1 MPTFILRRILALII
15 VLLVAVSATFCLLRL
30 APGSPFAL
38 NEKQSS
44 PEVRRQTEQKYN
56 LEEIREERKDEKTG
70 KTTKHVQWGLLASQF
85 GRYLG
90 VLRNNQ
96 GQHSGLLQG
105 DLQPCLKFKDRT
117 VAELIS
123 QALPVSAILGASALL
138 LATTIGVWLGSIA
151 AVRKNTWLDST
162 TMLGAL
168 VAISVPTF
176 VTGPALVL
184 VFSLW
189 LGWLPV
195 GGWTGISSLILPAI
209 TLAGPFIAYIARLTR
224 TSMLEVLNQ
233 DFVRTAHAKGLSEK
247 RVLYKHVL
255 KVGILP
261 VVSFLGPLAANLL
274 TGSLVIES
282 VFSLPGMGGFFVNSV
297 LNRDVFLCCGSVTI
311 YCTLLVGMNLFVDIA
326 YKWLDPRIRLE

>member
-1 MPTFILRRILALII
+1 MPTFILRRIISLVF
-15 VLLVAVSATFCLLRL
+15 VLLIAVTVSFCLLRK
-30 APGSPFAL
+30 APGNPFAL

-44 PEVRRQTEQKYN
+44 PETIARQ
-56 LEEIREERKDEKTG
+56 ERKFNLDG
-70 KTTKHVQWGLLASQF
+70 PVWWQCL
-85 GRYLG
+85 RYLG
-90 VLRNNQ
+90 FARQNADPDRALPARF
-96 GQHSGLLQG
+96 SGLLQG
-105 DLQPCLKFKDRT
+105 DLQPCLKFKDRS
-117 VAELIS
+117 VAELIR
-123 QALPVSAILGASALL
+123 QALPVSAILGAAALL
-138 LATTIGVWLGSIA
+138 LSTTIGVWLGSIA
-151 AVRKNTWLDST
+151 AVRKNTWVDSA

-168 VAISVPTF
+168 AAISVPTF

-184 VFSLW
+184 IFSLW

-195 GGWTGISSLILPAI
+195 GGWTGTSSLILPAI

-233 DFVRTAHAKGLSEK
+233 DFVRTAHAKGLGER

-261 VVSFLGPLAANLL
+261 VVSFLGPLTANLL

-297 LNRDVFLCCGSVTI
+297 LNRDVFLCCGSVTV
-311 YCTLLVGMNLFVDIA
+311 YCTLLVGMNLLVDIA

>member
-1 MPTFILRRILALII
+1 MPSFIIRRIFSLVF
-15 VLLVAVSATFCLLRL
+15 VLLFAVTATFCLLRL
-30 APGSPFAL
+30 APGNPFSL

-44 PEVRRQTEQKYN
+44 PETRRQMERKFN
-56 LEEIREERKDEKTG
+56 LEELRDEKT
-70 KTTKHVQWGLLASQF
+70 KAVNWPLLGSQVA
-85 GRYLG
+85 RYLG
-90 VLRNNQ
+90 VKRNNQ
-96 GQHSGLLQG
+96 GSYSGLLQG
-105 DLQPCLKFKDRT
+105 DLQPCLKSKDRT
-117 VAELIS
+117 VAELIA
-123 QALPVSAILGASALL
+123 QAISVSAILGGAALL
-138 LATTIGVWLGSIA
+138 LSTTIGVWLGSVA
-151 AVRKNTWLDST
+151 AVRKNTWLDSA

-224 TSMLEVLNQ
+224 TSMLEVLSQ
-233 DFVRTAHAKGLSEK
+233 DFVRTARAKGLGER

-261 VVSFLGPLAANLL
+261 VVSFLGPLTANLL

-311 YCTLLVGMNLFVDIA
+311 YCTLLVGMNLLVDIA

>member
-1 MPTFILRRILALII
+1 MPVFILRRIFSLFF
-15 VLLVAVSATFCLLRL
+15 VLLIAVTVSFCLLRL
-30 APGSPFAL
+30 APGNPFAL

-44 PEVRRQTEQKYN
+44 PETIARQ
-56 LEEIREERKDEKTG
+56 ERKFNLDG
-70 KTTKHVQWGLLASQF
+70 PVWWQCV
-85 GRYLG
+85 RYLG
-90 VLRNNQ
+90 FARQNADPDRHLPARF
-96 GQHSGLLQG
+96 SGLLQG

-117 VAELIS
+117 VAELIA
-123 QALPVSAILGASALL
+123 QALPVSAILGAAALL
-138 LATTIGVWLGSIA
+138 LSTTIGVWLGSVA
-151 AVRKNTWLDST
+151 AMRKNTWLDSA

-168 VAISVPTF
+168 LAISVPTF

-184 VFSLW
+184 IFSLW

-233 DFVRTAHAKGLSEK
+233 DFVRTAHAKGLSER

-261 VVSFLGPLAANLL
+261 VVSFLGPLTANLL

-297 LNRDVFLCCGSVTI
+297 LNRDVFLCSGSVTI
-311 YCTLLVGMNLFVDIA
+311 YCTLLVGMNLLVDIA

>member
-1 MPTFILRRILALII
+1 MPTFILRRIVSLIA
-15 VLLVAVSATFCLLRL
+15 VLLLAVTVTFCLLRK
-30 APGSPFAL
+30 APGDLFNL
-38 NEKQSS
+38 GEKQRTK
-44 PEVRRQTEQKYN
+44 EAIALVEKKYN
-56 LEEIREERKDEKTG
+56 LDG
-70 KTTKHVQWGLLASQF
+70 SLQSQCL
-85 GRYLG
+85 RYLG
-90 VLRNNQ
+90 VMKKSPDAEHGRPAEF
-96 GQHSGLLQG
+96 SGLLQG
-105 DLQPCLKFKDRT
+105 DFGKSTKLKDRNIG
-117 VAELIS
+117 ELLRA
-123 QALPVSAILGASALL
+123 ALPTSLTIGALALL
-138 LATTIGVWLGSIA
+138 LSTAVGVWLGSVA
-151 AVRKNTWLDST
+151 AVRKNTWVDSA

-168 VAISVPTF
+168 AAISVPTF

-184 VFSLW
+184 IFSLW

-209 TLAGPFIAYIARLTR
+209 TLAGPFVAYIARLTR

-233 DFVRTAHAKGLSEK
+233 DFVRTAHAKGLSEQ

-261 VVSFLGPLAANLL
+261 VVSFLGPLSANLL

-297 LNRDVFLCCGSVTI
+297 LNRDVFLCCGSVAV

>member
-1 MPTFILRRILALII
+1 MPTFILRRILSLIA
-15 VLLVAVSATFCLLRL
+15 VLLLAVTVTFCLLRK
-30 APGSPFAL
+30 APGDLFNL
-38 NEKQSS
+38 GEKQRTK
-44 PEVRRQTEQKYN
+44 EAIALVEKKYN
-56 LEEIREERKDEKTG
+56 LDG
-70 KTTKHVQWGLLASQF
+70 SLQSQCL
-85 GRYLG
+85 RYLG
-90 VLRNNQ
+90 VMRKNPDAEH
-96 GQHSGLLQG
+96 GRPAEFSGLLQG
-105 DLQPCLKFKDRT
+105 DFGKSTKLKDRNIG
-117 VAELIS
+117 ELLRA
-123 QALPVSAILGASALL
+123 ALPTSLTIGALALL
-138 LATTIGVWLGSIA
+138 LSTTVGVWLGSVA
-151 AVRKNTWLDST
+151 AVRKNTWVDSA

-168 VAISVPTF
+168 AAISVPTF

-184 VFSLW
+184 IFSLW

-209 TLAGPFIAYIARLTR
+209 TLAGPFVAYIARLTR

-233 DFVRTAHAKGLSEK
+233 DFVRTAHAKGLSEQ

-261 VVSFLGPLAANLL
+261 VVSFLGPLSANLL

-297 LNRDVFLCCGSVTI
+297 LNRDVFLCCGSVAV

>member
-1 MPTFILRRILALII
+1 
-15 VLLVAVSATFCLLRL
+15 VLLLAVTVTFCLLRK
-30 APGSPFAL
+30 APGDLFNL
-38 NEKQSS
+38 GEKQRTK
-44 PEVRRQTEQKYN
+44 EAIALVEKKYN
-56 LEEIREERKDEKTG
+56 LDG
-70 KTTKHVQWGLLASQF
+70 SLQSQCL
-85 GRYLG
+85 RYLG
-90 VLRNNQ
+90 VMKKSPDAEHGRPAEF
-96 GQHSGLLQG
+96 SGLLQG
-105 DLQPCLKFKDRT
+105 DFGKSTKLKDRNIG
-117 VAELIS
+117 ELLRA
-123 QALPVSAILGASALL
+123 ALPTSLTIGALALL
-138 LATTIGVWLGSIA
+138 LSTAVGVWLGSVA
-151 AVRKNTWLDST
+151 AVRKNTWVDSA

-168 VAISVPTF
+168 AAISVPTF

-184 VFSLW
+184 IFSLW

-209 TLAGPFIAYIARLTR
+209 TLAGPFVAYIARLTR

-233 DFVRTAHAKGLSEK
+233 DFVRTAHAKGLSEQ

-261 VVSFLGPLAANLL
+261 VVSFLGPLSANLL

-297 LNRDVFLCCGSVTI
+297 LSRDVFLCCGSVAV

>member
-1 MPTFILRRILALII
+1 MFSFILRRIFSLLF
-15 VLLVAVSATFCLLRL
+15 VLLFAVSATFCLLRM
-30 APGSPFAL
+30 APGNPFAL

-44 PEVRRQTEQKYN
+44 PET
-56 LEEIREERKDEKTG
+56 IAAEERKHDLDG
-70 KTTKHVQWGLLASQF
+70 PIWWQCV
-85 GRYLG
+85 RYLG
-90 VLRNNQ
+90 LAPNND
-96 GQHSGLLQG
+96 GRVSGLLQG
-105 DLQPCLKFKDRT
+105 NLQECLKYKDRT
-117 VAELIS
+117 VAELIA
-123 QALPVSAILGASALL
+123 QALPVSIILGASALL
-138 LATTIGVWLGSIA
+138 LSTTIGVWLGSIA
-151 AVRKNTWLDST
+151 ALRKNTWMDSA

-168 VAISVPTF
+168 AAISIPTF

-184 VFSLW
+184 IFSLW

-195 GGWTGISSLILPAI
+195 GGWTGVSSLILPSIA
-209 TLAGPFIAYIARLTR
+209 LASPFIAYIARLTR

-233 DFVRTAHAKGLSEK
+233 DFVRTAHAKGLGAK

-261 VVSFLGPLAANLL
+261 VVSFLGPLTANLL

-311 YCTLLVGMNLFVDIA
+311 YCTLLVVMNLIVDIT
-326 YKWLDPRIRLE
+326 YKGLDPRIRLE

>member
-1 MPTFILRRILALII
+1 MPSFIVRRIISLVF
-15 VLLVAVSATFCLLRL
+15 VLLIAVTASFCLLRK

-44 PEVRRQTEQKYN
+44 PET
-56 LEEIREERKDEKTG
+56 IAAEERKHDLDG
-70 KTTKHVQWGLLASQF
+70 PIWWQCI
-85 GRYLG
+85 RYLG
-90 VLRNNQ
+90 IAKRNN
-96 GQHSGLLQG
+96 GTVTGLVNG
-105 DLQPCLKFKDRT
+105 DLRECLKFKDRT
-117 VAELIS
+117 VNELIS

-138 LATTIGVWLGSIA
+138 LSTVVGVWLGSIA
-151 AVRKNTWLDST
+151 AVRKNTWLDSA

-168 VAISVPTF
+168 AAISVPTF

-184 VFSLW
+184 MFSLW

-195 GGWTGISSLILPAI
+195 GGWTGISSLILPSL
-209 TLAGPFIAYIARLTR
+209 TLAGPFVAYVARLTR

-233 DFVRTAHAKGLSEK
+233 DFVRTAHAKGLAER

-297 LNRDVFLCCGSVTI
+297 LNRDVFLCCGSVTV

>member
-1 MPTFILRRILALII
+1 MPTFILRRILSLIA
-15 VLLVAVSATFCLLRL
+15 VLLLAVTVTFCLLRK
-30 APGSPFAL
+30 APGDLFNL
-38 NEKQSS
+38 GEKQRTK
-44 PEVRRQTEQKYN
+44 EAIALVEKKYN
-56 LEEIREERKDEKTG
+56 LDG
-70 KTTKHVQWGLLASQF
+70 SLQSQCL
-85 GRYLG
+85 RYLG
-90 VLRNNQ
+90 VMKKSPDAEHGRPAEF
-96 GQHSGLLQG
+96 SGLLQG
-105 DLQPCLKFKDRT
+105 DFGRSTKLKDRNIG
-117 VAELIS
+117 ELLRA
-123 QALPVSAILGASALL
+123 ALPTSLTIGALALL
-138 LATTIGVWLGSIA
+138 LSTAVGVWLGSVA
-151 AVRKNTWLDST
+151 AVRKNTWVDSA

-168 VAISVPTF
+168 AAISVPTF

-184 VFSLW
+184 IFSLW

-209 TLAGPFIAYIARLTR
+209 TLAGPFVAYIARLTR

-233 DFVRTAHAKGLSEK
+233 DFVRTAHAKGLSEQ

-261 VVSFLGPLAANLL
+261 VVSFLGPLSANLL

-297 LNRDVFLCCGSVTI
+297 LNRDVFLCCGSVAV

>member
-1 MPTFILRRILALII
+1 MPSFILRRIISLVF
-15 VLLVAVSATFCLLRL
+15 VLLIAVTVTFCLLRL
-30 APGSPFAL
+30 APGNPFAL

-44 PEVRRQTEQKYN
+44 PEAIAAQ
-56 LEEIREERKDEKTG
+56 ERKYDLDG
-70 KTTKHVQWGLLASQF
+70 PIWSQCA
-85 GRYLG
+85 RYLG
-90 VLRNNQ
+90 VKKRNQ
-96 GQHSGLLQG
+96 GNYSGLIEG
-105 DLQPCLKFKDRT
+105 DLQPCLKYKDRT
-117 VAELIS
+117 VAELIT

-138 LATTIGVWLGSIA
+138 LSTTIGVWLGSIA
-151 AVRKNTWLDST
+151 AMRKHTWVDSA

-168 VAISVPTF
+168 AAISVPTF
-176 VTGPALVL
+176 VTGPMLVL

-195 GGWTGISSLILPAI
+195 GGWTGISSLILPSL
-209 TLAGPFIAYIARLTR
+209 TLAGPFIAYIARLSR
-224 TSMLEVLNQ
+224 TSILEVLNQ
-233 DFVRTAHAKGLSEK
+233 DFIRTAHAKGVSER

-274 TGSLVIES
+274 TGSLIIES

-297 LNRDVFLCCGSVTI
+297 LNRDVFLCCGSVTV

>member
-1 MPTFILRRILALII
+1 MPAFILRRILSLVF
-15 VLLVAVSATFCLLRL
+15 VLLFAVTATFCLLRL
-30 APGSPFAL
+30 APGNPFSL

-44 PEVRRQTEQKYN
+44 PELRRQMERKYN
-56 LEEIREERKDEKTG
+56 LEELRDEKT
-70 KTTKHVQWGLLASQF
+70 KAVNWPLLGSQV

-90 VLRNNQ
+90 VMKRNQ
-96 GQHSGLLQG
+96 GDYSGLLQG
-105 DLQPCLKFKDRT
+105 ELQPCLKFKDRS
-117 VAELIS
+117 VAELIL
-123 QALPVSAILGASALL
+123 QALPVSAILGAAALL
-138 LATTIGVWLGSIA
+138 LSTTIGVWLGSIA
-151 AVRKNTWLDST
+151 AVRKNTWLDSA

-168 VAISVPTF
+168 AAISVPTF

-184 VFSLW
+184 IFSLW

-261 VVSFLGPLAANLL
+261 VVSFLGPLTANLL

-311 YCTLLVGMNLFVDIA
+311 YCTLLVAMNLLVDIA

>member
-1 MPTFILRRILALII
+1 MKDRNIGE
-15 VLLVAVSATFCLLRL
+15 LLR
-30 APGSPFAL
+30 A
-38 NEKQSS
+38 
-44 PEVRRQTEQKYN
+44 
-56 LEEIREERKDEKTG
+56 
-70 KTTKHVQWGLLASQF
+70 
-85 GRYLG
+85 
-90 VLRNNQ
+90 
-96 GQHSGLLQG
+96 
-105 DLQPCLKFKDRT
+105 
-117 VAELIS
+117 
-123 QALPVSAILGASALL
+123 ALPTSLTIGALALL
-138 LATTIGVWLGSIA
+138 LSTGVGVWLGSIA
-151 AVRKNTWLDST
+151 AVRKNTWLDSA

-176 VTGPALVL
+176 VVGPALVL
-184 VFSLW
+184 IFSLW

-195 GGWTGISSLILPAI
+195 GGWTGISSLILPSI
-209 TLAGPFIAYIARLTR
+209 TLAGPFVAYIARLTR

-261 VVSFLGPLAANLL
+261 VVSFLGPLSANLL

-282 VFSLPGMGGFFVNSV
+282 VFSLPGMGGFFVTSV
-297 LNRDVFLCCGSVTI
+297 LNRDVFLCCGSVAV

>member
-1 MPTFILRRILALII
+1 MPGFILRRIVSL
-15 VLLVAVSATFCLLRL
+15 VLVLFIAVTVTFCLLRM

-38 NEKQSS
+38 GERQAS
-44 PEVRRQTEQKYN
+44 PETIAAQ
-56 LEEIREERKDEKTG
+56 ERKFDLDRG
-70 KTTKHVQWGLLASQF
+70 IWSQCM
-85 GRYLG
+85 RYLG
-90 VLRNNQ
+90 ITEKNSGRR
-96 GQHSGLLQG
+96 SGLLQG
-105 DLQPCLKFKDRT
+105 DLQPCLKYKDRK
-117 VAELIS
+117 VAELIV
-123 QALPVSAILGASALL
+123 QTLPVSATLGASALL
-138 LATTIGVWLGSIA
+138 LSTVIGVWLGSIA
-151 AVRKNTWLDST
+151 ALRKHTWVDST
-162 TMLGAL
+162 TMLAAL
-168 VAISVPTF
+168 AAISVPTF

-195 GGWTGISSLILPAI
+195 GGWGGLASLVLPSV
-209 TLAGPFIAYIARLTR
+209 TLAGPFIAYIARLSR
-224 TSMLEVLNQ
+224 TSILEVLNQ
-233 DFVRTAHAKGLSEK
+233 DFVRTARAKGLAER

-297 LNRDVFLCCGSVTI
+297 LNRDVFLCCGSVTV
-311 YCTLLVGMNLFVDIA
+311 YCTLLVGMNLVVDIA

>member
-1 MPTFILRRILALII
+1 M
-15 VLLVAVSATFCLLRL
+15 
-30 APGSPFAL
+30 
-38 NEKQSS
+38 EK
-44 PEVRRQTEQKYN
+44 KYN
-56 LEEIREERKDEKTG
+56 LDG
-70 KTTKHVQWGLLASQF
+70 SLQSQCL
-85 GRYLG
+85 RYLG
-90 VLRNNQ
+90 VMKKSPDAEHGRPAEF
-96 GQHSGLLQG
+96 SGLLQG
-105 DLQPCLKFKDRT
+105 DFGKSTKLKDRNIG
-117 VAELIS
+117 ELLRA
-123 QALPVSAILGASALL
+123 ALPTSLTIGALALL
-138 LATTIGVWLGSIA
+138 LSTAVGVWLGSVA
-151 AVRKNTWLDST
+151 AVRKNTWVDSA

-168 VAISVPTF
+168 AAISVPTF

-184 VFSLW
+184 IFSLW

-209 TLAGPFIAYIARLTR
+209 TLAGPFVAYIARLTR

-233 DFVRTAHAKGLSEK
+233 DFVRTAHAKGLSEQ

-261 VVSFLGPLAANLL
+261 VVSFLGPLSANLL

-297 LNRDVFLCCGSVTI
+297 LSRDVFLCCGSVAV

>member
-1 MPTFILRRILALII
+1 MPSFIIRRIISLVF
-15 VLLVAVSATFCLLRL
+15 VLLIAVTVTFCLLRM
-30 APGSPFAL
+30 APGSPFSL
-38 NEKQSS
+38 GEKQAS
-44 PEVRRQTEQKYN
+44 PETIAAQ
-56 LEEIREERKDEKTG
+56 ERKFNLDG
-70 KTTKHVQWGLLASQF
+70 PIWWQCV
-85 GRYLG
+85 RYLG
-90 VLRNNQ
+90 FAKQNN
-96 GQHSGLLQG
+96 GHLGGLLQLE
-105 DLQPCLKFKDRT
+105 LQPCLKYKDRT
-117 VAELIS
+117 VADLIK
-123 QALPVSAILGASALL
+123 QAIPVSAILGASALL
-138 LATTIGVWLGSIA
+138 LSTVVGVWLGSIA
-151 AVRKNTWLDST
+151 AMKKHTWVDSA

-168 VAISVPTF
+168 AAISVPTF

-195 GGWTGISSLILPAI
+195 GGWSGISSLILPAV
-209 TLAGPFIAYIARLTR
+209 TLAGPFVAYIARLTR

-233 DFVRTAHAKGLSEK
+233 DFVRTAHAKGLGGR

-297 LNRDVFLCCGSVTI
+297 LNRDVFLCCGCVTI
-311 YCTLLVGMNLFVDIA
+311 YCTLLVGMNLFVDIT

>member
-1 MPTFILRRILALII
+1 MPTFILRRILSLIA
-15 VLLVAVSATFCLLRL
+15 VLLLAVTVTFCLLRK
-30 APGSPFAL
+30 APGDPFNL
-38 NEKQSS
+38 GEKQRTK
-44 PEVRRQTEQKYN
+44 EAIALEEKKYN
-56 LEEIREERKDEKTG
+56 LDG
-70 KTTKHVQWGLLASQF
+70 SLQSQCL
-85 GRYLG
+85 RYLG
-90 VLRNNQ
+90 VMRKNPDAEH
-96 GQHSGLLQG
+96 GRPAEFSGLLQG
-105 DLQPCLKFKDRT
+105 DFGRSTKLKDRNIG
-117 VAELIS
+117 ELLRA
-123 QALPVSAILGASALL
+123 ALPTSLTIGALALL
-138 LATTIGVWLGSIA
+138 LSTAVGVWLGSVA
-151 AVRKNTWLDST
+151 AVRKNTWVDSA

-168 VAISVPTF
+168 AAISVPTF

-184 VFSLW
+184 IFSLW

-209 TLAGPFIAYIARLTR
+209 TLAGPFVAYIARLTR

-233 DFVRTAHAKGLSEK
+233 DFVRTAHAKGLSEQ

-261 VVSFLGPLAANLL
+261 VVSFLGPLSANLL

-297 LNRDVFLCCGSVTI
+297 LNRDVFLCCGSVAV

>member
-1 MPTFILRRILALII
+1 MPTFILRRIVSLIA
-15 VLLVAVSATFCLLRL
+15 VLLLAVTVTFCLLRK
-30 APGSPFAL
+30 APGDLFNL
-38 NEKQSS
+38 GEKQRTK
-44 PEVRRQTEQKYN
+44 EAIALVEKKYN
-56 LEEIREERKDEKTG
+56 LDG
-70 KTTKHVQWGLLASQF
+70 SLQSQCL
-85 GRYLG
+85 RYLG
-90 VLRNNQ
+90 AMRKNPDAEH
-96 GQHSGLLQG
+96 GRPAEFSGLLQG
-105 DLQPCLKFKDRT
+105 DFGKSTKLKDRNIG
-117 VAELIS
+117 ELLRA
-123 QALPVSAILGASALL
+123 ALPTSLTIGALALL
-138 LATTIGVWLGSIA
+138 LSTAVGVWLGSVA
-151 AVRKNTWLDST
+151 AVRKNTWVDSA

-168 VAISVPTF
+168 AAISVPTF

-184 VFSLW
+184 IFSLW

-209 TLAGPFIAYIARLTR
+209 TLAGPFVAYIARLTR

-233 DFVRTAHAKGLSEK
+233 DFVRTAHAKGLSEQ

-261 VVSFLGPLAANLL
+261 VVSFLGPLSANLL

-297 LNRDVFLCCGSVTI
+297 LSRDVFLCCGSVAV

>member
-1 MPTFILRRILALII
+1 MAAFILRRILALAV

-44 PEVRRQTEQKYN
+44 PEIRRQIECKYN
-56 LEEIREERKDEKTG
+56 LEEIHDEQ
-70 KTTKHVQWGLLASQF
+70 TKRIQWGLLASQL

-90 VLRNNQ
+90 VLCNN
-96 GQHSGLLQG
+96 GGHHSGLLQG

-117 VAELIS
+117 VTELILQS
-123 QALPVSAILGASALL
+123 LPVSAILGGSALL
-138 LATTIGVWLGSIA
+138 ISTIAGVWLGSIA
-151 AVRKNTWLDST
+151 AMRKSTWLDSA

-168 VAISVPTF
+168 AAISVPTF

-195 GGWTGISSLILPAI
+195 GGWSGLSSLILPSV

-224 TSMLEVLNQ
+224 TSMLEVLSQ
-233 DFVRTAHAKGLSEK
+233 DFVRTAHAKGLSER
-247 RVLYKHVL
+247 RVLYRHVL
-255 KVGILP
+255 KVGVLP

-274 TGSLVIES
+274 TGSLIIES

-297 LNRDVFLCCGSVTI
+297 LNRDVFLCCGSVAV
-311 YCTLLVGMNLFVDIA
+311 YCTLLVGMNLVVDIA

>member
-1 MPTFILRRILALII
+1 MPTFIFRRILSLLV
-15 VLLVAVSATFCLLRL
+15 VLLVAVTVTFCLLRM
-30 APGSPFAL
+30 APGNPFAL

-44 PEVRRQTEQKYN
+44 PET
-56 LEEIREERKDEKTG
+56 IAAEERKHDLDG
-70 KTTKHVQWGLLASQF
+70 PIWWQCV
-85 GRYLG
+85 RYLG
-90 VLRNNQ
+90 IAKRNN
-96 GQHSGLLQG
+96 GAVTGLING
-105 DLQPCLKFKDRT
+105 DLRECLKFKDRT
-117 VAELIS
+117 VNELIS
-123 QALPVSAILGASALL
+123 QALPVSAILGAAALL
-138 LATTIGVWLGSIA
+138 LSTAIGVWLGSVA
-151 AVRKNTWLDST
+151 AVRKNTWVDSA

-168 VAISVPTF
+168 AAISVPTF

-189 LGWLPV
+189 LGSLPV
-195 GGWTGISSLILPAI
+195 GGWTGISSLILPAV

-233 DFVRTAHAKGLSEK
+233 DFVRTAHAKGLGEK

-311 YCTLLVGMNLFVDIA
+311 YCTLLVGMNLFVDIT

>member
-1 MPTFILRRILALII
+1 MPTFILRRILSLIA
-15 VLLVAVSATFCLLRL
+15 VLLLAVTVTFCLLRK
-30 APGSPFAL
+30 APGDPFNL
-38 NEKQSS
+38 GEKQRTK
-44 PEVRRQTEQKYN
+44 EAIALEEKKYN
-56 LEEIREERKDEKTG
+56 LDG
-70 KTTKHVQWGLLASQF
+70 SLQSQCL
-85 GRYLG
+85 RYLG
-90 VLRNNQ
+90 VMKKSPDAEHGRPAEF
-96 GQHSGLLQG
+96 SGLLQG
-105 DLQPCLKFKDRT
+105 DFGKSTKLKDRNIG
-117 VAELIS
+117 ELLRA
-123 QALPVSAILGASALL
+123 ALPTSLTIGALALL
-138 LATTIGVWLGSIA
+138 LSTAVGVWLGSVA
-151 AVRKNTWLDST
+151 AVRKNTWVDSA

-168 VAISVPTF
+168 AAISVPTF

-184 VFSLW
+184 IFSLW

-209 TLAGPFIAYIARLTR
+209 TLAGPFVAYIARLTR

-233 DFVRTAHAKGLSEK
+233 DFVRTAHAKGLSEQ

-261 VVSFLGPLAANLL
+261 VVSFLGPLSANLL

-297 LNRDVFLCCGSVTI
+297 LSRDVFLCCGSVAV

>member
-1 MPTFILRRILALII
+1 MPTFILRRIVSLIA
-15 VLLVAVSATFCLLRL
+15 VLLLAVTVTFCLLRK
-30 APGSPFAL
+30 APGDLFNL
-38 NEKQSS
+38 GEKQRTK
-44 PEVRRQTEQKYN
+44 EAIALVEKKYN
-56 LEEIREERKDEKTG
+56 LDG
-70 KTTKHVQWGLLASQF
+70 SLQSQCL
-85 GRYLG
+85 RYLG
-90 VLRNNQ
+90 VMKKSPDAEHGRPAEF
-96 GQHSGLLQG
+96 SGLLQG
-105 DLQPCLKFKDRT
+105 DFGKSTKLKDRNIG
-117 VAELIS
+117 ELLRA
-123 QALPVSAILGASALL
+123 ALPTSLTIGALALL
-138 LATTIGVWLGSIA
+138 LSTAVGVWLGSVA
-151 AVRKNTWLDST
+151 AVRKNTWVDSA

-168 VAISVPTF
+168 AAISVPTF

-184 VFSLW
+184 IFSLW

-209 TLAGPFIAYIARLTR
+209 TLAGPFVAYIARLTR

-233 DFVRTAHAKGLSEK
+233 DFVRTAHAKGLSEQ

-261 VVSFLGPLAANLL
+261 VVSFLGPLSANLL

-297 LNRDVFLCCGSVTI
+297 LSRDVFLCCGSVAV

>member
-1 MPTFILRRILALII
+1 MPTFILRRILSLIA
-15 VLLVAVSATFCLLRL
+15 VLLLAVTVTFCLLRK
-30 APGSPFAL
+30 APGDPFNL
-38 NEKQSS
+38 GEKQRTK
-44 PEVRRQTEQKYN
+44 EAIALEEKKYN
-56 LEEIREERKDEKTG
+56 LDG
-70 KTTKHVQWGLLASQF
+70 SLQSQCL
-85 GRYLG
+85 RYLG
-90 VLRNNQ
+90 AMRKNPDAEH
-96 GQHSGLLQG
+96 GRPAEFSGLLQG
-105 DLQPCLKFKDRT
+105 DFGKSTKLKDRT
-117 VAELIS
+117 IGELLRA
-123 QALPVSAILGASALL
+123 ALPTSLTIGALALL
-138 LATTIGVWLGSIA
+138 LSTAVGVWLGSVA
-151 AVRKNTWLDST
+151 AVRKNTWVDSA

-168 VAISVPTF
+168 AAISVPTF

-184 VFSLW
+184 IFSLW

-209 TLAGPFIAYIARLTR
+209 TLAGPFVAYIARLTR

-233 DFVRTAHAKGLSEK
+233 DFVRTAHAKGLSEQ

-261 VVSFLGPLAANLL
+261 IVSFLGPLSANLL

-297 LNRDVFLCCGSVTI
+297 LNRDVFLCCGSVAV

>member
-1 MPTFILRRILALII
+1 MPTFILRRILSLIA
-15 VLLVAVSATFCLLRL
+15 VLLLAVTVTFCLLRK
-30 APGSPFAL
+30 APGDLFNL
-38 NEKQSS
+38 GEKQRTK
-44 PEVRRQTEQKYN
+44 EAIALVEKKYN
-56 LEEIREERKDEKTG
+56 LDG
-70 KTTKHVQWGLLASQF
+70 SLQSQCL
-85 GRYLG
+85 RYLG
-90 VLRNNQ
+90 AMRKNPDAEH
-96 GQHSGLLQG
+96 GRPAEFSGLLQG
-105 DLQPCLKFKDRT
+105 DFGKSTKLKDRNIG
-117 VAELIS
+117 ELLRA
-123 QALPVSAILGASALL
+123 ALPTSLTIGALALL
-138 LATTIGVWLGSIA
+138 LSTAVGVWLGSVA
-151 AVRKNTWLDST
+151 AVRKNTWVDSA

-168 VAISVPTF
+168 AAISVPTF

-184 VFSLW
+184 IFSLW

-209 TLAGPFIAYIARLTR
+209 TLAGPFVAYIARLTR

-233 DFVRTAHAKGLSEK
+233 DFVRTAHAKGLSEQ

-261 VVSFLGPLAANLL
+261 VVSFLGPLSANLL

-297 LNRDVFLCCGSVTI
+297 LNRDVFLCCGSVAV

>member
-1 MPTFILRRILALII
+1 MPTFILRRILSLVV
-15 VLLVAVSATFCLLRL
+15 VLLVAVTVTFCLLRK
-30 APGSPFAL
+30 APGNPFAL
-38 NEKQSS
+38 GEKQSS
-44 PEVRRQTEQKYN
+44 PETIAAQ
-56 LEEIREERKDEKTG
+56 ERKFDLDG
-70 KTTKHVQWGLLASQF
+70 PVWSQCA
-85 GRYLG
+85 RYLG
-90 VLRNNQ
+90 ITKGNSGHR
-96 GQHSGLLQG
+96 SGLLQG
-105 DLQPCLKFKDRT
+105 DLKPCLKFKDRT

-138 LATTIGVWLGSIA
+138 LATTLGVWLGSIA
-151 AVRKNTWLDST
+151 AVRKNTWVDSA

-168 VAISVPTF
+168 AAISVPTF

-184 VFSLW
+184 IFSLW

-233 DFVRTAHAKGLSEK
+233 DFVRTAHAKGLSER

-311 YCTLLVGMNLFVDIA
+311 YCTLLVGMNLFVDIT

>member
-1 MPTFILRRILALII
+1 MPAFIIRRIISLVF
-15 VLLVAVSATFCLLRL
+15 VLLFAVTATFCLLRL
-30 APGSPFAL
+30 APGNPFSL

-44 PEVRRQTEQKYN
+44 PETRRQM
-56 LEEIREERKDEKTG
+56 ERKFNIEELRDEKT
-70 KTTKHVQWGLLASQF
+70 KAVNWPLLGSQVA
-85 GRYLG
+85 RYLG
-90 VLRNNQ
+90 VKRNNQ
-96 GQHSGLLQG
+96 GSFSGLLQG

-117 VAELIS
+117 VAELIW
-123 QALPVSAILGASALL
+123 QALPVSAILGGAALL
-138 LATTIGVWLGSIA
+138 LSTTIGVWLGSIA
-151 AVRKNTWLDST
+151 AVRKNTWLDSA

-168 VAISVPTF
+168 AAISVPTF

-184 VFSLW
+184 IFSLW

-195 GGWTGISSLILPAI
+195 GGWTGITSLILPAL

-224 TSMLEVLNQ
+224 TSMLEVLSQ
-233 DFVRTAHAKGLSEK
+233 DFVRTAHAKGLGER

-261 VVSFLGPLAANLL
+261 VVSFLGPLTANLL

-297 LNRDVFLCCGSVTI
+297 LNRDVFLCCGSVTV
-311 YCTLLVGMNLFVDIA
+311 YCTLLVGMNLLVDIT

>member
-1 MPTFILRRILALII
+1 MPTFILRRIISLVF
-15 VLLVAVSATFCLLRL
+15 VLLIAVTVSFCLLRK
-30 APGSPFAL
+30 APGNPFAL

-44 PEVRRQTEQKYN
+44 PETIARQ
-56 LEEIREERKDEKTG
+56 ERKFNLDG
-70 KTTKHVQWGLLASQF
+70 PVWWQCL
-85 GRYLG
+85 RYLG
-90 VLRNNQ
+90 FARQNADPDRALPARF
-96 GQHSGLLQG
+96 SGLLQG
-105 DLQPCLKFKDRT
+105 DLQPCLKFKDRS
-117 VAELIS
+117 VAELIR
-123 QALPVSAILGASALL
+123 QALPVSAILGAAALL
-138 LATTIGVWLGSIA
+138 LSTTIGVWLGSIA
-151 AVRKNTWLDST
+151 AVRKNTWVDSA

-168 VAISVPTF
+168 AAISVPTF

-184 VFSLW
+184 IFSLW

-195 GGWTGISSLILPAI
+195 GGWTGTSSLILPAI

-224 TSMLEVLNQ
+224 TSMLEVLSQ
-233 DFVRTAHAKGLSEK
+233 DFVRTAHAKGLGER

-261 VVSFLGPLAANLL
+261 VVSFLGPLTANLL

-297 LNRDVFLCCGSVTI
+297 LNRDVFLCCGSVTV
-311 YCTLLVGMNLFVDIA
+311 YCTLLVGMNLLVDIA

>member
-1 MPTFILRRILALII
+1 
-15 VLLVAVSATFCLLRL
+15 VDSA
-30 APGSPFAL
+30 
-38 NEKQSS
+38 
-44 PEVRRQTEQKYN
+44 
-56 LEEIREERKDEKTG
+56 
-70 KTTKHVQWGLLASQF
+70 
-85 GRYLG
+85 
-90 VLRNNQ
+90 
-96 GQHSGLLQG
+96 
-105 DLQPCLKFKDRT
+105 
-117 VAELIS
+117 
-123 QALPVSAILGASALL
+123 
-138 LATTIGVWLGSIA
+138 
-151 AVRKNTWLDST
+151 

-168 VAISVPTF
+168 AAISVPTF

-184 VFSLW
+184 IFSLW

-209 TLAGPFIAYIARLTR
+209 TLAGPFVAYIARLTR

-233 DFVRTAHAKGLSEK
+233 DFVRTAHAKGLSEQ

-261 VVSFLGPLAANLL
+261 VVSFLGPLSANLL

-297 LNRDVFLCCGSVTI
+297 LNRDVFLCCGSVAV

>member
-1 MPTFILRRILALII
+1 MPSFIIRRIFSLAV
-15 VLLVAVSATFCLLRL
+15 VLLVAVTLTFCLLRL

-44 PEVRRQTEQKYN
+44 QEVRRLMERKYN
-56 LEEIREERKDEKTG
+56 LEEIRDEKTG
-70 KTTKHVQWGLLASQF
+70 AIKWRLLGSQLA
-85 GRYLG
+85 RYLG
-90 VLRNNQ
+90 VKRNNQ
-96 GQHSGLLQG
+96 GAYSGLLQH
-105 DLQPCLKFKDRT
+105 DLQLSPKLKDRS
-117 VAELIS
+117 VNELIS
-123 QALPVSAILGASALL
+123 QALPVSAILGLSALL

-151 AVRKNTWLDST
+151 AVRKNTWLDSA

-209 TLAGPFIAYIARLTR
+209 TLAGPFVAYIARLTR

-233 DFVRTAHAKGLSEK
+233 DFVRTAHAKGLAER

-261 VVSFLGPLAANLL
+261 VVSFLGPLTANLL

-311 YCTLLVGMNLFVDIA
+311 YCTLLVGMNLIVDIT

>member
-1 MPTFILRRILALII
+1 MPTFILRRILSLIA
-15 VLLVAVSATFCLLRL
+15 VLFLAVTVAFCLLRK
-30 APGSPFAL
+30 APGDPFNL
-38 NEKQSS
+38 GEKQRTK
-44 PEVRRQTEQKYN
+44 EAIALEEKKYN
-56 LEEIREERKDEKTG
+56 LDG
-70 KTTKHVQWGLLASQF
+70 SLQSQCL
-85 GRYLG
+85 RYLG
-90 VLRNNQ
+90 AMRKNPDAEH
-96 GQHSGLLQG
+96 GRPAEFSGLLQG
-105 DLQPCLKFKDRT
+105 DFGKSTKLKDRNIG
-117 VAELIS
+117 ELLRA
-123 QALPVSAILGASALL
+123 ALPTSLTIGALALL
-138 LATTIGVWLGSIA
+138 LSTAVGVWLGSVA
-151 AVRKNTWLDST
+151 AVRKNTWVDSA

-168 VAISVPTF
+168 AAISVPTF

-184 VFSLW
+184 IFSLW

-209 TLAGPFIAYIARLTR
+209 TLAGPFVAYIARLTR

-233 DFVRTAHAKGLSEK
+233 DFVRTAHAKGLSEQ

-261 VVSFLGPLAANLL
+261 VVSFLGPLSANLL

-297 LNRDVFLCCGSVTI
+297 LNRDVFLCCGSVAV

>member
-1 MPTFILRRILALII
+1 MPAFILRRIFSLFF
-15 VLLVAVSATFCLLRL
+15 VLLIAVAVSFCLLRK
-30 APGSPFAL
+30 APGNPFAL

-44 PEVRRQTEQKYN
+44 PETVARQ
-56 LEEIREERKDEKTG
+56 ERKFNLDG
-70 KTTKHVQWGLLASQF
+70 PVWWQCA
-85 GRYLG
+85 RYLG
-90 VLRNNQ
+90 FARQNADPDRGLPARF
-96 GQHSGLLQG
+96 SGLLQG

-117 VAELIS
+117 VAELIAQS
-123 QALPVSAILGASALL
+123 LPVSVILGAVALL
-138 LATTIGVWLGSIA
+138 LSTTLGVWLGSVA
-151 AVRKNTWLDST
+151 AVRKNTWLDSA

-168 VAISVPTF
+168 FAISVPTF

-195 GGWTGISSLILPAI
+195 GGWGGISSLILPAI
-209 TLAGPFIAYIARLTR
+209 TLAAPFVAYIARLTR
-224 TSMLEVLNQ
+224 TSMLEVLHQ
-233 DFVRTAHAKGLSEK
+233 DFVRTAHAKGLGER

-261 VVSFLGPLAANLL
+261 VVSFLGPLTANLL

-311 YCTLLVGMNLFVDIA
+311 YCALLVGMNLLVDIA
-326 YKWLDPRIRLE
+326 YQWLDPRIRLE